1 MFSQPIQLAMFDMA
15 GTTVNDKVDGYPL
28 MVISMMRAF
37 AKHGIA
43 LSSDAINKHRGKQ
56 KSEAIQTLLKEV
68 AELSAADAE
77 HVPFRASSLRG
88 IGDDIYRDFLHELES
103 NLSRISEID
112 GATELFRH
120 LKSKDIHV
128 GVGSGFPMQVV
139 QTIVSQFGWLDEGLL
154 DYVGSAEQVGVGR
167 PNPKMIHDAMHQLN
181 ITDGR
186 KVLKIGDTVVDIQE
200 GKNAGAW
207 TVAVLTGSQT
217 EAQLIAAGPDYI
229 LSSIR
234 ELRTLIPR

>member
-1 MFSQPIQLAMFDMA
+1 MLSQPIQLAMFDMA
-15 GTTVNDKVDGYPL
+15 GTTVNDKVDGHPL
-28 MVISMMRAF
+28 MVISMIRAF
-37 AKHGIA
+37 AKHGFELA
-43 LSSDAINKHRGKQ
+43 SDMINKHRGKQ
-56 KSEAIQTLLKEV
+56 KLEAIQTLLKEV
-68 AELSAADAE
+68 AELAPADAE
-77 HVPFRASSLRG
+77 RV
-88 IGDDIYRDFLHELES
+88 GDGVYRDFLHELED
-103 NLSRISEID
+103 NLSSISEID

-120 LKSKDIHV
+120 LKSKAIYV

-139 QTIVSQFGWLDEGLL
+139 QAIVSQLGWLDKGLL
-154 DYVGSAEQVGVGR
+154 DYVGSAEQIGVGR
-167 PNPKMIHDAMHQLN
+167 PSPKMILDAMEQLN

-186 KVLKIGDTVVDIQE
+186 KVLKIGDTVVDVQE

-217 EAQLIAAGPDYI
+217 ETQLRTAGPDYV

>member
-15 GTTVNDKVDGYPL
+15 GTTVNDEVDGYPL

-43 LSSDAINKHRGKQ
+43 LSSDVINKHRGKQ

-68 AELSAADAE
+68 AELSPANAE
-77 HVPFRASSLRG
+77 HV
-88 IGDDIYRDFLHELES
+88 GDGIYRDFLHELES
-103 NLSRISEID
+103 NLSSISEID

-128 GVGSGFPMQVV
+128 GVGSGFPMQIV
-139 QTIVSQFGWLDEGLL
+139 QLIVSQLGWLDEGLL

-167 PNPKMIHDAMHQLN
+167 PNPKMIHDAMHQLGV
-181 ITDGR
+181 TEGR
-186 KVLKIGDTVVDIQE
+186 KVVKIGDTVVDIQE

-207 TVAVLTGSQT
+207 TVAVLTGSQMKT
-217 EAQLIAAGPDYI
+217 QLRAAGPDYI

-234 ELRTLIPR
+234 ELKPLFLR

>member
-15 GTTVNDKVDGYPL
+15 GTTVNDEVDGHPL

-43 LSSDAINKHRGKQ
+43 LSSDAINQHRGKQ
-56 KSEAIQTLLKEV
+56 KLEAIQTLLCEV
-68 AELSAADAE
+68 AELPPADAE
-77 HVPFRASSLRG
+77 H
-88 IGDDIYRDFLHELES
+88 IGDSVYRDFLHELES
-103 NLSRISEID
+103 NLASISEID
-112 GATELFRH
+112 GATEVFRY
-120 LKSKDIHV
+120 LKSRDIYV
-128 GVGSGFPMQVV
+128 GVGSGFPMGVV
-139 QTIVSQFGWLDEGLL
+139 QTIISRLGWLDEGLL

-167 PNPKMIHDAMHQLN
+167 PNPKMIHDAMEQLN

-186 KVLKIGDTVVDIQE
+186 KIVKIGDTVVDVQE

-217 EAQLIAAGPDYI
+217 ETQLMAAAPDYI

-234 ELRTLIPR
+234 ELTTLIPR

>member
-15 GTTVNDKVDGYPL
+15 GTTVNDEVDGYPL

-56 KSEAIQTLLKEV
+56 KSEAIQTLLGEA
-68 AELSAADAE
+68 AELSPTNAE
-77 HVPFRASSLRG
+77 QVGNAV
-88 IGDDIYRDFLHELES
+88 YRDFLRELES
-103 NLSRISEID
+103 NLSSISEIN
-112 GATELFRH
+112 GTTELFGY
-120 LKSKDIHV
+120 LKSKDIYI
-128 GVGSGFPMQVV
+128 GVGSGFPMEVV
-139 QTIVSQFGWLDEGLL
+139 QTIVSQLGWLDKGLL

-167 PNPKMIHDAMHQLN
+167 PNPKMIRDAMEQLD

-186 KVLKIGDTVVDIQE
+186 KVLKIGDTVVDVQE

-217 EAQLIAAGPDYI
+217 EVQLRAAAPDHI
-229 LSSIR
+229 ISSIQG
-234 ELRTLIPR
+234 LRILIP

>member
-1 MFSQPIQLAMFDMA
+1 MLPEPIQLAMFDMA
-15 GTTVNDKVDGYPL
+15 GTTVNDKVDGHPL

-43 LSSDAINKHRGKQ
+43 LAPDLINKHRGKQ

-68 AELSAADAE
+68 AELSPANAE
-77 HVPFRASSLRG
+77 GVPFRASSLRG

-103 NLSRISEID
+103 NLSSISEID

-120 LKSKDIHV
+120 LKSKGIHV
-128 GVGSGFPMQVV
+128 GVGSGFPMQIV
-139 QTIVSQFGWLDEGLL
+139 QAIISQLGWLDQGLI
-154 DYVGSAEQVGVGR
+154 DYVGSAEQIGVGR
-167 PNPKMIHDAMHQLN
+167 PNPKMIHDAMERLN
-181 ITDGR
+181 ITDGS
-186 KVLKIGDTVVDIQE
+186 KVVKIGDTVVDIQE

-217 EAQLIAAGPDYI
+217 ETQLRTAAPDYI
-229 LSSIR
+229 LSSVR

>member
-1 MFSQPIQLAMFDMA
+1 MLSQPIQLAMFDMA
-15 GTTVNDKVDGYPL
+15 GTTVNDEVDGHPL

-37 AKHGIA
+37 AKHGIELA
-43 LSSDAINKHRGKQ
+43 PNLINKHRGKQ

-68 AELSAADAE
+68 AELSPADAE
-77 HVPFRASSLRG
+77 RV
-88 IGDDIYRDFLHELES
+88 GDSVYYDFLHELES
-103 NLSRISEID
+103 NLSSISEID

-120 LKSKDIHV
+120 LKSKDIYV

-139 QTIVSQFGWLDEGLL
+139 QAIISQLGWLDEGLL
-154 DYVGSAEQVGVGR
+154 DYVGSGEQVGVGR
-167 PNPKMIHDAMHQLN
+167 PNPKMIHDAMERFN
-181 ITDGR
+181 ITDGS
-186 KVLKIGDTVVDIQE
+186 KVVKIGDTVVDVQE

-217 EAQLIAAGPDYI
+217 EAQLMEATPDYI

-234 ELRTLIPR
+234 ELRTLILR

>member
-15 GTTVNDKVDGYPL
+15 GTTVNDEVDGHPL

-37 AKHGIA
+37 AKRGIE

-68 AELSAADAE
+68 AELSLADAE
-77 HVPFRASSLRG
+77 RV
-88 IGDDIYRDFLHELES
+88 GDGVYRDFLAELES

-112 GATELFRH
+112 GVTELFRH
-120 LKSKDIHV
+120 LKSKGIRV
-128 GVGSGFPMQVV
+128 GVGSGFPMEVV
-139 QTIVSQFGWLDEGLL
+139 QAIISRLEWLDKGLL

-167 PNPKMIHDAMHQLN
+167 PNPKMIHDAMQQLSV
-181 ITDGR
+181 TDGLA
-186 KVLKIGDTVVDIQE
+186 VVKIGDTVVDVQE

-217 EAQLIAAGPDYI
+217 EAQLMAAAPDYI
-229 LSSIR
+229 LASIR

>member
-15 GTTVNDKVDGYPL
+15 GTTVNDKVDGHPL

-37 AKHGIA
+37 AKHGIELA
-43 LSSDAINKHRGKQ
+43 PDAINKHRGKQ

-68 AELSAADAE
+68 AELSPDDAE
-77 HVPFRASSLRG
+77 HV
-88 IGDDIYRDFLHELES
+88 GDGVYRDFLHELKS
-103 NLSRISEID
+103 NLSSISEID

-120 LKSKDIHV
+120 LKSKDIYV

-139 QTIVSQFGWLDEGLL
+139 QGLVAQLGWLDEGLL

-167 PNPKMIHDAMHQLN
+167 PNPKMILDAMERLN
-181 ITDGR
+181 ITDGS
-186 KVLKIGDTVVDIQE
+186 KVLKIGDTVVDVQE

-217 EAQLIAAGPDYI
+217 EAQLMAAAPDYI

-234 ELRTLIPR
+234 ELRMLIPR

>member
-28 MVISMMRAF
+28 MVISMIRAF
-37 AKHGIA
+37 AKHEIA
-43 LSSDAINKHRGKQ
+43 LAPEVIDKHRGKQ

-68 AELSAADAE
+68 AELSPADAE
-77 HVPFRASSLRG
+77 RV
-88 IGDDIYRDFLHELES
+88 GDNVYHDFLHELES

-120 LKSKDIHV
+120 LKSKNIHV
-128 GVGSGFPMQVV
+128 GVGSGFPMGIV
-139 QTIVSQFGWLDEGLL
+139 QAIISRLGWLDKGLL

-167 PNPKMIHDAMHQLN
+167 PNPKMIHDAMHQLGV
-181 ITDGR
+181 TDGR
-186 KVLKIGDTVVDIQE
+186 KVVKIGDTVVDVQE

-207 TVAVLTGSQT
+207 TVAVLTGSQMKT
-217 EAQLIAAGPDYI
+217 QLRAAGPDYI

>member
-15 GTTVNDKVDGYPL
+15 GTTVNDNVDGHPL
-28 MVISMMRAF
+28 MVVSMMRAF
-37 AKHGIA
+37 AKHGVE
-43 LSSDAINKHRGKQ
+43 LVPDVINKHRGKQ
-56 KSEAIQTLLKEV
+56 KSEAIQTLLREV
-68 AELSAADAE
+68 AELSPADAE
-77 HVPFRASSLRG
+77 RV
-88 IGDDIYRDFLHELES
+88 GDGVYRDFLHELES
-103 NLSRISEID
+103 SLSSISEID
-112 GATELFRH
+112 GATELFRY
-120 LKSKDIHV
+120 LKSKDIYV

-139 QTIVSQFGWLDEGLL
+139 QAIISRLGWLDEGLL

-167 PNPKMIHDAMHQLN
+167 PNPKMIFDAMERLN
-181 ITDGR
+181 ITDGS
-186 KVLKIGDTVVDIQE
+186 KVVKIGDTVVDVQE

-217 EAQLIAAGPDYI
+217 EAQLMAAAPDYT

>member
-1 MFSQPIQLAMFDMA
+1 MFPQPIQLAMFDMA
-15 GTTVNDKVDGYPL
+15 GTTVNDKVDGHPL
-28 MVISMMRAF
+28 MVISMMHAF

-43 LSSDAINKHRGKQ
+43 LSSDVINKHRGKQ

-68 AELSAADAE
+68 AELSPADVE
-77 HVPFRASSLRG
+77 SV
-88 IGDDIYRDFLHELES
+88 GDNIYRGFLHELES

-112 GATELFRH
+112 GTTELFRH
-120 LKSKDIHV
+120 LKSQGIHI

-139 QTIVSQFGWLDEGLL
+139 QAIVSQLGWLDKGLL
-154 DYVGSAEQVGVGR
+154 DYIGNAEQIGVGR
-167 PNPKMIHDAMHQLN
+167 PNPKMILDAMQQLG

-186 KVLKIGDTVVDIQE
+186 KVLKIGDTVVDVQE

-217 EAQLIAAGPDYI
+217 ETQLMTAGPDYI

-234 ELRTLIPR
+234 ELRTLIPW

>member
-37 AKHGIA
+37 AKHGIE
-43 LSSDAINKHRGKQ
+43 LSSDVINKHRGKQ
-56 KSEAIQTLLKEV
+56 KSEAIRTLLKEV
-68 AELSAADAE
+68 AELSLTDVE
-77 HVPFRASSLRG
+77 RVR
-88 IGDDIYRDFLHELES
+88 DVVYREFLHELKS

-120 LKSKDIHV
+120 LKSNDIHV
-128 GVGSGFPMQVV
+128 GVGSGFPMEVV
-139 QTIVSQFGWLDEGLL
+139 QAIVSQLGWLDKGLL

-167 PNPKMIHDAMHQLN
+167 PNPKMIHDAMHQLSV
-181 ITDGR
+181 TDGR
-186 KVLKIGDTVVDIQE
+186 KVVKIGDTVVDVQE

-217 EAQLIAAGPDYI
+217 ETQLMAAGPDYI

-234 ELRTLIPR
+234 ELRTLIPG